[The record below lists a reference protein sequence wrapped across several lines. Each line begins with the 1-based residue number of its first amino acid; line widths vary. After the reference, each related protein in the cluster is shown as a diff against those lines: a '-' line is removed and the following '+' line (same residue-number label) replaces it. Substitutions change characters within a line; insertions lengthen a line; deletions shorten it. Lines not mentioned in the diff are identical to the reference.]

1 MRYKIRGKFIKASVL
16 LVFALLSFSC
26 QKQTATQTAGA
37 QTPTESFKMLFDA
50 VKSKDTEKIKKM
62 MSKGTLNFAEG
73 YAQQTNQ
80 TVEKALENGFTAPTL
95 AASLPEIRDERV
107 KDNFGAIEVYNQK
120 NKRWEDLPFVK
131 EDEGWKLAVGDVFK
145 GTYKSP
151 GKGKSQFEP
160 DAANTSE
167 SNIVRDSES
176 NVNITPQ
183 DGNKSLEVPREIK
196 PKR

>member
-1 MRYKIRGKFIKASVL
+1 MKYKIGGKFIKASVL

-26 QKQTATQTAGA
+26 QKQIATQTAGA
-37 QTPTESFKMLFDA
+37 QTPTEAFKMLFDA
-50 VKSKDTEKIKKM
+50 VKAKDTERIKQM
-62 MSKGTLNFAEG
+62 MSKATLNFAEG
-73 YAQQTNQ
+73 YAQQTKQ

-107 KDNFGAIEVYNQK
+107 KDNFGAIEVYDQK

-151 GKGKSQFEP
+151 GKAKSQFEP
-160 DAANTSE
+160 NAANTFGSNAVRDAE
-167 SNIVRDSES
+167 SNF
-176 NVNITPQ
+176 NATPQ
-183 DGNKSLEVPREIK
+183 EGNKSLEVPSESKSR
-196 PKR
+196 R